1 MRRLAAQP
9 GEWIDRTRPLGFA
22 FEGRPYSGYAGD
34 TIASALAAA
43 GVRVLG
49 RSFKY
54 HRPRGLYSVANHDV
68 NALMQVAYDGRN
80 VCNVR
85 ADVVPVAPG
94 MSVRA
99 VNTVGGVARDR
110 RALLDR
116 LSPFLPVGFY
126 YKAFYSKRWFPRW
139 ERLFRDFS
147 GLGIV
152 DLEAPRRLTAKR
164 YDFADVLVIGAGA
177 SGLGAAL
184 AAADAGAETVLVD
197 ENTHPGGSLTY
208 TLRADAAARD
218 KLKSLLAAVE
228 RHPRVR
234 CLLSTTAVGYY
245 ADHWIALDTPEHLVK
260 LRARAVVVAQGAFE
274 QPAVFR
280 NNDLPGTML
289 ATGAQRLM
297 HQYSVAPATRLV
309 VLTANAA
316 GYRAAQEALAHAID
330 VRAVL
335 DLRARPGPESVA
347 LTEALRGDGVPV
359 QWGAA
364 VREAHAAAN
373 GCLAR
378 VSWSPWATG
387 DAARKAGRGSD
398 NHGVCDDV
406 ASDLDVDGF
415 WVSVGYAPANA
426 LLHQAQ
432 GRFRYDAMLAQ
443 YVPVELPPGVFA
455 CGKVNGVHAL
465 EARLADGARAGS
477 AAAAYCGHGCAT
489 GALSF
494 AEHEPPSHPFPVID
508 HPHGKNFV
516 DFDEDLEVRD
526 LENAAR
532 EGFDSP
538 ELMKRYSTVGMGP
551 SQGKHSNMNAL
562 RVLARFR
569 GEGLDALGPTTSR
582 PFFHP
587 VPMSH
592 LAGRGFT
599 PERRTPVDAEHE
611 RLGAVWM
618 AAGNWRRPEF
628 YSRGG
633 ASRATCIAEEVRA
646 VREGVGVIDVG
657 TLGKIEAHGSL
668 AAEFLNRVYTGRFD
682 NLKVGMTRYGLML
695 DESAVVIDDG
705 VIARLAEET
714 FYFTTTTGNA
724 AAIFRELGRLATWWG
739 MAVPL
744 VNLTGHLAAFN
755 LAGPRS
761 REVLAKLTALD
772 LSHAAFPY
780 LGVRE
785 ALVSGV
791 PAKLLRVGF
800 VGELGYEIHVPA
812 GSAVRFWH
820 ALLEAGR
827 EAGIRPF
834 GVEAQRL
841 LRLEK
846 GHLIVGQDTD
856 GVTNALELGVDWAL
870 KMDKPFFVGQRSL
883 RILAQQPRKQQLVG
897 FTLAGQPEAT
907 IRECHLVIDAGEI
920 AGRVTS
926 VNQSATLD
934 RLIGLAL
941 VQRAVAR
948 RERFTIRADRGTLVT
963 VDVVPLPFYDAT
975 GERQKIGAREP
986 DALAAG
992 AA

>member
-9 GEWIDRTRPLGFA
+9 GEWIDRTKPLSFA
-22 FEGRPYSGYAGD
+22 FEGRPYTGFAGD

-68 NALMQVAYDGRN
+68 NALMQVLHGGRN
-80 VCNVR
+80 LGNVR
-85 ADVVPVAPG
+85 ADVVPLAAG

-99 VNTVGGVARDR
+99 VNTAGGVLRDR

-126 YKAFYSKRWFPRW
+126 YKAFHSRRWFPRW
-139 ERLFRDFS
+139 ERLIREFS
-147 GLGIV
+147 GLGVV
-152 DLEAPRRLTAKR
+152 DLAAPRRPTAKR

-177 SGLGAAL
+177 SGLSAAL
-184 AAADAGAETVLVD
+184 AAADAGAETVIVD
-197 ENTHPGGSLTY
+197 ENAHPGGSLTY
-208 TLRADAAARD
+208 TLRTDSAARD
-218 KLKSLLAAVE
+218 KLNALLAAVR

-234 CLLSTTAVGYY
+234 CLTSTTAVGYY
-245 ADHWIALDTPEHLVK
+245 ADHWIALDTPDHLVK
-260 LRARAVVVAQGAFE
+260 LRAGAVVVAQGAFE
-274 QPAVFR
+274 QPAVYR

-297 HQYSVAPATRLV
+297 HRYSVAPAGRLA
-309 VLTANAA
+309 VLTANPD
-316 GYRAAQEALAHAID
+316 GYRAAHEALAHGID

-335 DLRARPGPESVA
+335 DLRASPGPESVA
-347 LTEALRGDGVPV
+347 LAEALEARGVAV
-359 QWGAA
+359 RRGAA

-373 GCLAR
+373 GCLGR
-378 VSWSPWATG
+378 LTWSPSPEG
-387 DAARKAGRGSD
+387 AAIRASTAAMRTPARAQAGGE
-398 NHGVCDDV
+398 
-406 ASDLDVDGF
+406 LEVDGL
-415 WVSVGYAPANA
+415 WISVGYAPANA

-432 GRFRYDAMLAQ
+432 ARFRYDATLAQ
-443 YVPVELPPGVFA
+443 YVPQSLPPGVFA
-455 CGKVNGVHAL
+455 CGKVNGVYAF

-477 AAAAYCGHGCAT
+477 AAAAHCGHGHAS

-494 AEHEPPSHPFPVID
+494 AEHEPPSHPFPIVRD
-508 HPHGKNFV
+508 ARGKNFV
-516 DFDEDLEVRD
+516 DFDEDLQVKD

-532 EGFDSP
+532 EGYDSP
-538 ELMKRYSTVGMGP
+538 ELLKRYSTVGMGP
-551 SQGKHSNMNAL
+551 SQGKHSNTNAQ
-562 RVLARFR
+562 RVLASFR
-569 GEGLDALGPTTSR
+569 GEGLDAVGPTTSR

-599 PERRTPVDAEHE
+599 PERRTPVDAEHA

-618 AAGNWRRPEF
+618 PAGNWRRPEF
-628 YSRGG
+628 YSRAG
-633 ASRATCIAEEVRA
+633 AARAACIAEEVRA

-657 TLGKIEAHGSL
+657 TLGKIEAHGPQ
-668 AAEFLNRVYTGRFD
+668 AGEFLSRVYTGRFD

-695 DESAVVIDDG
+695 DESGVVVDDG
-705 VIARLAEET
+705 VVARLADEV
-714 FYFTTTTGNA
+714 FYFTTTTGNS
-724 AAIFRELGRLATWWG
+724 AAIFREAGRLATWWG

-744 VNLTGHLAAFN
+744 VNLTGHFAAFN

-761 REVLAKLTALD
+761 REVLAKLTTLD
-772 LSHAAFPY
+772 LSQEVFPY

-785 ALVSGV
+785 ALVAGV
-791 PAKLLRVGF
+791 PSRLLRVGF

-812 GSAVRFWH
+812 GAALPLWR

-827 EAGIRPF
+827 DAGIRPF
-834 GVEAQRL
+834 GIEAQRL

-883 RILAQQPRKQQLVG
+883 KILARQPRRQQLVG
-897 FTLAGQPEAT
+897 FSLAGQPAAT
-907 IRECHLVIDAGEI
+907 IRECHLVIEAGEI

-926 VNQSATLD
+926 VSWSATLD
-934 RLIGLAL
+934 QLIGLAL
-941 VQRAVAR
+941 VRPDVAR
-948 RERFTIRADRGTLVT
+948 QRRFTVRADRGTLVT
-963 VDVVPLPFYDAT
+963 VDVASLPFYDAA
-975 GERQKIGAREP
+975 GERQNPDARERTV
-986 DALAAG
+986 LEAG